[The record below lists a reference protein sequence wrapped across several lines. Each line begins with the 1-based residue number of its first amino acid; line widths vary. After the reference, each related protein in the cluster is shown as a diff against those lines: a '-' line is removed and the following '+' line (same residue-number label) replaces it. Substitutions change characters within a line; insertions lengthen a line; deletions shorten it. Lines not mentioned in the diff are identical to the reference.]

1 MAALRDELSLA
12 RERMLERDLRARDIR
27 DPRVLAAMQ
36 RVPREAF
43 VEPGMER
50 QAYEDAP
57 LPIGEGQTISQPY
70 MVALMAQAAAI
81 NEADRVLEVGT
92 GSGYAAAVLAELA
105 ARVDSVERHPSLAA
119 TASRRLAALGYLHL
133 HVHVGDG
140 SRGWPAGAPFDVI
153 VVAAAAP
160 AVPPALREQL
170 AIGGRLVI
178 PLGGDRGVQRLC
190 RVTRRAADR
199 FDSDDLG
206 GVVFV
211 PLVGE
216 QGWAEAGEGSR
227 G

>member
-1 MAALRDELSLA
+1 MAATRDDFCLA
-12 RERMLERDLRARDIR
+12 RERMLERHLRARDIR
-27 DPRVLAAMQ
+27 DSRVLAAMQ
-36 RVPREAF
+36 QVPREAF
-43 VEPGMER
+43 VEPGMEGR
-50 QAYEDAP
+50 AYEDAP

-81 NEADRVLEVGT
+81 GAGDRVLEVGT

-119 TASRRLAALGYLHL
+119 TASRRLAGLGYQHL

-140 SRGWPAGAPFDVI
+140 SRGWAEGAPFDAI

-160 AVPPALREQL
+160 AVPPALRDQL

-178 PLGGDRGVQRLC
+178 PLGDDGGVQRLC
-190 RVTRRAADR
+190 RLTRRAVDK
-199 FDSDDLG
+199 FDIDDLG

-216 QGWAEAGEGSR
+216 QGWAGGDRSDR
-227 G
+227 S